1 MEMAAQ
7 LFLITFLVITWIS
20 GIALSSFIVIVY
32 IIEWKKKEQ
41 FNVCDRIF
49 VFMALNN
56 LLRQSSISFNVLKYL
71 FWFHLMVTNR
81 GYIMVCT
88 VTFLYLIYDSI
99 WHSAWLSM
107 YYCVKLVNSSH
118 RVIVMVKHRLS
129 SSVTL
134 LLITTS
140 VASFLINLPYIWTMS
155 ISFPH
160 NNSSLSKNYI
170 IQHKLY
176 FTYIN
181 VLFGCCLPF
190 LVTFICIGVSVGA
203 LVRHMWRMRHS
214 ASQFSSS
221 PQLQGHVRATRTMIL
236 QVLLNLFLYVSV
248 VGMLFVSLGYIW
260 SVFIW
265 LLIMSSPSIQIIT
278 LIMGYPKLQKKIKR
292 HLVNGGLD
300 KR

>member
-7 LFLITFLVITWIS
+7 LFVITSLVVTWIS
-20 GIALSSFIVIVY
+20 GIALSSFIVIIY

-56 LLRQSSISFNVLKYL
+56 LLRQSSILLSGLSFI

-140 VASFLINLPYIWTMS
+140 VASFLINLPWTMLVS
-155 ISFPH
+155 VPH
-160 NNSSLSKNYI
+160 NNSSSSRGNF
-170 IQHKLY
+170 IQLNLY

-236 QVLLNLFLYVSV
+236 QVLLNFVLYVSV
-248 VGMLFVSLGYIW
+248 VGMLFASLDDIW
-260 SVFIW
+260 SVVIW
-265 LLIMSSPSIQIIT
+265 LLIMSSPSIQMIA
-278 LIMGYPKLQKKIKR
+278 LIMGYPKLQKKVQIWR
-292 HLVNGGLD
+292 HLVSGGLD
-300 KR
+300 QR